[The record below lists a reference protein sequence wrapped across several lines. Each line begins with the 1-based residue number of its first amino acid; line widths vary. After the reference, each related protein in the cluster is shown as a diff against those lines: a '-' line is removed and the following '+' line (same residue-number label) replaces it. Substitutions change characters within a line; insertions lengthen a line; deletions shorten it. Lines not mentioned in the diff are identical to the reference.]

1 MNWLRLLKNRLYFR
15 RIANA
20 GKYKQGAH
28 TTVDLSKV
36 IITRKASGEI
46 SLGDYVMSSAEL
58 YSFLDQGTIH
68 VGNCSFLG
76 ANTKIWALTKVHIG
90 DRVLISHGVFI
101 CDSLTHPIDASIRHQ
116 QYMAKFGF
124 PFPGEMELGGEPII
138 IEDDVWIAANA
149 MVLKGV
155 TIGRCS
161 IVAAG
166 SVVTKDVPPNVIVAG
181 NPSRIVRKIP

>member
-1 MNWLRLLKNRLYFR
+1 
-15 RIANA
+15 
-20 GKYKQGAH
+20 
-28 TTVDLSKV
+28 
-36 IITRKASGEI
+36 
-46 SLGDYVMSSAEL
+46 
-58 YSFLDQGTIH
+58 
-68 VGNCSFLG
+68 
-76 ANTKIWALTKVHIG
+76 
-90 DRVLISHGVFI
+90 
-101 CDSLTHPIDASIRHQ
+101 
-116 QYMAKFGF
+116 MAKFGF